1 MLRIAFW
8 WFSQEDNQADTGR
21 VDRLVDGFEATQ
33 ELVGPPEATLTR
45 RAQSYSDFHDAVK
58 AILGQDIPSE
68 GAAREIAKDDANTEG
83 KDITSELDFA
93 DWYNGL
99 EHELLDSSHDDYTSV
114 VFRKF

>member
-1 MLRIAFW
+1 M
-8 WFSQEDNQADTGR
+8 
-21 VDRLVDGFEATQ
+21 
-33 ELVGPPEATLTR
+33 
-45 RAQSYSDFHDAVK
+45 K